1 MMCIYAGTIYI
12 YTYDK
17 YIYIC
22 LFIYLCIY
30 SFVHVYIYISKYIHI
45 CVYMYTYIVMY
56 IVDHTYNVQ
65 IKTCDFDEVRLRQNL
80 RSLQWCHP
88 TSWGPHPRVAHPWS
102 KLVSVGGP

>member
-1 MMCIYAGTIYI
+1 MQVLYIYI
-12 YTYDK
+12 HMIN
-17 YIYIC
+17 IYIC

-30 SFVHVYIYISKYIHI
+30 SFVHVYIYIYISKYIHI